1 MVLCMPRIA
10 LCGMLT
16 MGVDSSEPKVPPLV
30 IENVPPVSSSMVI
43 LPSRAR
49 VAYAPMF
56 FSMSA

>member
-1 MVLCMPRIA
+1 MPRIA

-30 IENVPPVSSSMVI
+30 MENVPPVSSSMVI
-43 LPSRAR
+43 LPSRA
-49 VAYAPMF
+49 VSAYAPMF